1 MGDGNKK
8 IEITQDFLE
17 KHRSNTR
24 KYMHLLSKN
33 NENPSS
39 IQETLNR
46 IESKFGVSIKRSGSQ
61 EVPQEQVRKS
71 DDESLQDFI
80 KQIRAKYLPVN
91 DPNNEIPVN
100 QATFEPLIDL
110 SEGGNNREKAQE
122 GVKVQI
128 IQELVGLE
136 LEKDKTVYGVE
147 RFKEFEGFKK
157 NREETSG
164 FDKGLSKGDKGKVL
178 EEELKGKE
186 KEKNEED
193 NVLLLSDL
201 VSETPVPHFS
211 PVNKPPRAKTHDEP
225 IHEPEK
231 DEANRTFNE
240 NSMTMSF
247 RRVHAEQLINSAI
260 SEVITS
266 RLKIQKKPVSS
277 SKVFSFEHFLN
288 SGKVKFA
295 PVKKVFH
302 PDQGVRRPEVLQK
315 LLLRKEQILKELEK
329 LDKEKSEILMFMGKS

>member
-1 MGDGNKK
+1 MEDDNKK

-17 KHRSNTR
+17 KHRNNTR

-33 NENPSS
+33 SENPSS

-46 IESKFGVSIKRSGSQ
+46 IESKFGVSIKRSVSQ

-91 DPNNEIPVN
+91 EPNTEVSVN
-100 QATFEPLIDL
+100 QAKFEPLIDL
-110 SEGGNNREKAQE
+110 SDHDKGKDKVQE
-122 GVKVQI
+122 GVDGQI
-128 IQELVGLE
+128 IQEFVGLE
-136 LEKDKTVYGVE
+136 LEKEKSVYAGG
-147 RFKEFEGFKK
+147 RPKEFEGFKK
-157 NREETSG
+157 NREDFYS
-164 FDKGLSKGDKGKVL
+164 FNKDLFKDKAQVL
-178 EEELKGKE
+178 EEKPKIQNKSED
-186 KEKNEED
+186 D

-201 VSETPVPHFS
+201 VSDTPVPHFS
-211 PVNKPPRAKTHDEP
+211 PVHKPPRAKTYDEP
-225 IHEPEK
+225 HEAEK
-231 DEANRTFNE
+231 DESNRTFNE

-295 PVKKVFH
+295 PVKKVLH
-302 PDQGVRRPEVLQK
+302 PDQGVRKPEVLQK
-315 LLLRKEQILKELEK
+315 LLLRKGQILKELEK
-329 LDKEKSEILMFMGKS
+329 LDKEKSEILMLMGKS